1 MPCLQERPDL
11 ADLKN
16 MLVVSNAKMKADLA
30 GLESKILELLSNSS
44 GNILEDEAL
53 INMLAQAKVG
63 LWGPWLGGL
72 SASVPGQNNH
82 SRPHAIQLSP
92 NPPMYL
98 LEASM

>member
-1 MPCLQERPDL
+1 
-11 ADLKN
+11 

-63 LWGPWLGGL
+63 GAPEEGAERAAWAVTACAGPHQPAVAQAAAVTAV
-72 SASVPGQNNH
+72 SMYSVTEY
-82 SRPHAIQLSP
+82 S
-92 NPPMYL
+92 
-98 LEASM
+98 